1 MHVSTGER
9 QEWMETLQTATRPPA
24 CGSQKRSDSLPRPS
38 STNKRGLLEL
48 RGYKG
53 RVLVSLAG
61 SKVRLCKTEQVLPA
75 PPGLPLYRM
84 TASCL
89 KRGEK
94 KGIIAAYL
102 KRMRRRWR
110 CSWKIC
116 SWMRNAKSKYTCV
129 KMFQGI
135 LHYFWCVRA
144 HASTQQWA
152 ALTAVQS
159 YVWKCGERMNV

>member
-61 SKVRLCKTEQVLPA
+61 SKVRLCKTEQVLPT
-75 PPGLPLYRM
+75 PPGLPLNRM

-89 KRGEK
+89 KKEDNNHSLFEADEAEMEIFMK
-94 KGIIAAYL
+94 DIE
-102 KRMRRRWR
+102 
-110 CSWKIC
+110 
-116 SWMRNAKSKYTCV
+116 
-129 KMFQGI
+129 MF
-135 LHYFWCVRA
+135 
-144 HASTQQWA
+144 
-152 ALTAVQS
+152 
-159 YVWKCGERMNV
+159 MNV